1 MKIVNVLVIIMA
13 VCVLCQ
19 CVYIRKLVKNIVK
32 AKSTNNT
39 KSRILAMIA
48 HDIRTP
54 LNSIMGNVEL
64 AKVHA
69 EDFEQQE
76 YLRRI
81 KLSGENLMTIV
92 DEMMEYD
99 EIENGK
105 ASVVSGT
112 VNIDSM
118 MSKIETSVKL
128 QGMHKRQKID
138 ISAEKLEY
146 SNVITDGAKL
156 YRICQNL
163 MTNAIKYTEN
173 DGNVQ
178 MRIWE
183 EKEASDEMFLCIR
196 VKDTGIG
203 MTEEFMA
210 NMYNLYERNGKSSES
225 GYGLGLY
232 IVKHMVELLKGTIEC
247 KSVVGM
253 GTEFTVKIPVTPKE
267 VAEEENKKQER
278 DGLKGMRVLIADDVR
293 ANREI
298 VSEYLSMYGIECD
311 CAENG
316 SRCVEMVDN
325 GEEVKY
331 HAVLMDVNMP
341 GLNGIDATKHIRE
354 KNDVPVIAISGDS
367 DPMSVRRCDEAGMNK
382 CIQKPVDFKILLGVL
397 KDIYCKDTH

>member
-32 AKSTNNT
+32 AKRTNDT

-118 MSKIETSVKL
+118 MNKIETSVKL

-183 EKEASDEMFLCIR
+183 EKEASDEMLLCIR

-247 KSVVGM
+247 KSAVGV
-253 GTEFTVKIPVTPKE
+253 GTEFTVKIPVAPKE
-267 VAEEENKKQER
+267 VAEEDNKKQER
-278 DGLKGMRVLIADDVR
+278 EGLKGMRVLIADDVR

-316 SRCVEMVDN
+316 SRCVEMVDD

-354 KNDVPVIAISGDS
+354 KSDVPVIAISGDS